1 MSPGKW
7 KDQVYAAVEEA
18 SDSARRVEMAS
29 LPSAA
34 DYVGM
39 KEWGVN
45 KPEYSFSVGEE
56 GRLGQRVPERYL
68 DDRDC
73 LKGTRLKMQC
83 RLGCLPVMDR
93 VGREA
98 KPAWRKE
105 LRVCHS
111 CGTGVV
117 EDVTHFVYECPAY
130 AAKRK
135 RMMERVRKLLVSCGK
150 HGWFASLDAKARL
163 LVLLGQR
170 IGAPAVENAI
180 DRAVKQFLVK
190 SWNIRSPLTTAINKI
205 MGTAYGVY
213 TAPTHVL
220 R

>member
-1 MSPGKW
+1 MSPGAW
-7 KDQVYAAVEEA
+7 KDRVYAAVETS
-18 SDSARRVEMAS
+18 SDGARRVEMAT
-29 LPSAA
+29 LPSAST
-34 DYVGM
+34 YLEL

-45 KPEYSFSVGEE
+45 EPQYSFSIGET

-98 KPAWRKE
+98 KPPWAKE
-105 LRVCHS
+105 LRVCHG
-111 CGTGVV
+111 CGAGVV
-117 EDVTHFVYECPAY
+117 EDVAHFVNDCQAYEE
-130 AAKRK
+130 KREQ
-135 RMMERVRKLLVSCGK
+135 MMERVRWVLASCGK
-150 HGWFASLDAKARL
+150 DGWFSALDPKARL

-170 IGAPAVENAI
+170 IGAPAVENLI
-180 DRAVKQFLVK
+180 DRAVKRFLVK
-190 SWNIRSPLTTAINKI
+190 SWNIRSPLTAAINNI

-213 TAPTHVL
+213 TAPVNVL